1 MSATPHQRGN
11 TPALMVTIPKP
22 TMPTLAA
29 STPKMS
35 NTMSTAAAMTIA
47 TLAKATMEASV
58 PHLP

>member
-1 MSATPHQRGN
+1 
-11 TPALMVTIPKP
+11 
-22 TMPTLAA
+22 
-29 STPKMS
+29 MS